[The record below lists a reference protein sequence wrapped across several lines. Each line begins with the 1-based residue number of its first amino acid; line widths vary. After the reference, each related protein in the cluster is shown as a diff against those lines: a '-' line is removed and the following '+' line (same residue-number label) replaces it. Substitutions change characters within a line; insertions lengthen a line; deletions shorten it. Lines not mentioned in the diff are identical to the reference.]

1 LGPSIR
7 FITEVYAIA
16 IRRNPEATLFMR
28 TTMDFTR
35 SFYFSAVSRWR
46 PGMPKTEIFPDDR
59 AVREK
64 IAADHAERLEPYKHG
79 REN

>member
-1 LGPSIR
+1 
-7 FITEVYAIA
+7 
-16 IRRNPEATLFMR
+16 
-28 TTMDFTR
+28 
-35 SFYFSAVSRWR
+35 
-46 PGMPKTEIFPDDR
+46 MPKTEIFPDDR